1 MKKLFVAVLTIAA
14 LAACQKDNV
23 DNGIALDS
31 KSKTVQITLLNGTT
45 RADGGDTAAGVTGQ
59 TYVADN
65 ELMVLFAKN
74 DGTVL
79 FKDFLTSADQSDDD
93 HTGIDQD
100 TLKPEF
106 VKDESADVH
115 MWHNVPWDVTQIAV
129 VRLDATL
136 DADIYA
142 LDHLG
147 TLAEYENQGT
157 GRAYDEV
164 ANLNRPMDKIALYG
178 IAPLQDTGA
187 THRVGNVVYHVYNA
201 NIEVASA
208 FARFEVRNIECY
220 DLGVNNEGDDDFAA
234 PYSYDEL
241 ELEGLTWNGQYTAYG
256 IDADGVD
263 TVGERVYGCYV
274 PTSAK
279 CDPNTYTGTENR
291 ANYEAADYKPTNGAW
306 SWNVRPTTF
315 TNLTLKLNAYAYNYV
330 INDEDRALT
339 LTVTGLSTT
348 EGGEATPESNKFE
361 ANNVYHINL
370 KFSEENF
377 KDEAGL
383 CVTVNVEVA
392 PWSVVE
398 RFPVYQK

>member
-1 MKKLFVAVLTIAA
+1 MKKLFVAVLALAA
-14 LAACQKDNV
+14 LAACNKDNV

-45 RADGGDTAAGVTGQ
+45 RADGGNTAAGETGK
-59 TYVADN
+59 TYVVES

-79 FKDFLTSADQSDDD
+79 FKDFLTPVGESDDD
-93 HTGIDQD
+93 HTGIGNVEED
-100 TLKPEF
+100 TF
-106 VKDESADVH
+106 VKDKNADVH

-129 VRLDATL
+129 VRLDSEL
-136 DADIYA
+136 DKDIYGT
-142 LDHLG
+142 DHLG
-147 TLAEYENQGT
+147 NLSEYANEGT
-157 GRAYDEV
+157 GRAYDE
-164 ANLNRPMDKIALYG
+164 AKNLNRPMDKIALYG
-178 IAPLQDTGA
+178 FAPLQDTGK

-201 NIEVASA
+201 DIKVASA

-220 DLGVNNEGDDDFAA
+220 DLGKNNTGDDDFAA

-241 ELEGLTWNGQYTAYG
+241 ELEGLTWNDQYTALG

-263 TVGERVYGCYV
+263 TVGERVYGSYV
-274 PTSAK
+274 PTSAT
-279 CDPNTYTGTENR
+279 CDPDTYTGSEDRT
-291 ANYEAADYKPTNGAW
+291 NYEAADYKPTTGVW

-315 TNLTLKLNAYAYNYV
+315 SNLTLNLNAYAYNYV

-339 LTVTGLSTT
+339 LTVTGLTKT
-348 EGGEATPESNKFE
+348 EGGEVDNKFE

-383 CVTVNVEVA
+383 CVTVEVEVD